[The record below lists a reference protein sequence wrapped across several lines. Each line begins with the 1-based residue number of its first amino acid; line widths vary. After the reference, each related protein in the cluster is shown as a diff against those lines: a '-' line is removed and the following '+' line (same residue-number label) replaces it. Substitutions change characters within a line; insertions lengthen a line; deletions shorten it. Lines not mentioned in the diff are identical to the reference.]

1 MLTPVDIENKTFER
15 SFRGYNYDEVD
26 NFIDLV
32 MKDYE
37 TLYTENSK
45 LKAEIASL
53 KSSLTEYKTM
63 KETLQNSIIIAQS
76 ASDDVKKNAEEKA
89 STVVKEAE
97 LKAANVIKGAND
109 EVSKLKSSYD
119 SIKMEIES
127 YKSSIR
133 GMCSGMLEMLDKM
146 K

>member
-32 MKDYE
+32 MQDYE
-37 TLYTENSK
+37 TLYKENST
-45 LKAEIASL
+45 L
-53 KSSLTEYKTM
+53 KSEISKLNSVLTEYKTM
-63 KETLQNSIIIAQS
+63 KETLQNSIVIAQS
-76 ASDDVKKNAEEKA
+76 ASDDVKRNAEEKA
-89 STVVKEAE
+89 VTVVKEAE
-97 LKAANVIKGAND
+97 IKAANVIKGAND

-119 SIKMEIES
+119 SLKMEVES

-133 GMCSGMLEMLDKM
+133 GMCSGLIEMLDKI

>member
-15 SFRGYNYDEVD
+15 SFRGYSYDEVD

-32 MKDYE
+32 IKDYE
-37 TLYTENSK
+37 TLYTENSE
-45 LKAEIASL
+45 LKAEITQLKNSL
-53 KSSLTEYKTM
+53 SEYKTM

-76 ASDDVKKNAEEKA
+76 ASDDVKKNAEEHA
-89 STVVKEAE
+89 NTVVKKAE

-119 SIKMEIES
+119 SLKMEVES

-133 GMCSGMLEMLDKM
+133 GMCNGLIEMLDKI

>member
-32 MKDYE
+32 MNDYE
-37 TLYTENSK
+37 TLYTENNE
-45 LKAEIASL
+45 LKKEIAQLRGSL
-53 KSSLTEYKTM
+53 KEFNTM
-63 KETLQNSIIIAQS
+63 KETLQNSIILAQS
-76 ASDDVKKNAEEKA
+76 TSDGVKKNAEEKA

-109 EVSKLKSSYD
+109 EVTKLKASYD
-119 SIKMEIES
+119 SLKMEVES

-133 GMCSGMLEMLDKM
+133 GMCNGLMEMLDKI

>member
-32 MKDYE
+32 MQDYE
-37 TLYTENSK
+37 TLYKENST
-45 LKAEIASL
+45 LKAEISRL
-53 KSSLTEYKTM
+53 NSVLTEYKTM

-76 ASDDVKKNAEEKA
+76 ASDDVKKNAQEKA

-97 LKAANVIKGAND
+97 IKAANVIKGAND

-119 SIKMEIES
+119 SLKMEVES
-127 YKSSIR
+127 YKSSVR
-133 GMCSGMLEMLDKM
+133 GLCSGLMEMLDKM